1 MGSLAKHQVQHFSVG
16 TTARK
21 YAAMS
26 TSIAVSG
33 VKVHADSSLST
44 VDSDVVT
51 GHNEEIEKREHKAWD
66 DNRVRLCSTVIVA
79 EVQAL
84 KAEVEI
90 LKRSF
95 EEEREAR
102 KTGDSL
108 SGEAVL
114 QLQTVLE
121 FERKQR
127 SMSQSKL
134 EQHFEAIMNNEIS
147 NLKQTLES
155 KISHQ
160 VSRDVSSSNDLRA
173 LRMELDREIKNRF
186 GDLERRFEDSSHKF
200 EELGR
205 SIDQISRNTY
215 ESGMS
220 DIMHGLHDERAE
232 RQMEDK
238 AMHQLLTS
246 LAEQTNIALEE
257 ETSRLWEA
265 LRTHNHD
272 VMIGNADEG
281 GKKCVQVQMA
291 NNGGFTQKSPRMIQV
306 NQTGFTYVPSQG
318 SAMMGN
324 RAVTPPPLPTSHYGS
339 PMASHRSSHR
349 SLTPPATYSR
359 QNLTNEISTHHQEV
373 HQFVNHYSHPS
384 RPYEPSMG
392 FQFASP
398 DQRQRIRIPAYQ
410 NGM

>member
-1 MGSLAKHQVQHFSVG
+1 
-16 TTARK
+16 
-21 YAAMS
+21 MS
-26 TSIAVSG
+26 
-33 VKVHADSSLST
+33 
-44 VDSDVVT
+44 
-51 GHNEEIEKREHKAWD
+51 NE
-66 DNRVRLCSTVIVA
+66 
-79 EVQAL
+79 
-84 KAEVEI
+84 
-90 LKRSF
+90 
-95 EEEREAR
+95 
-102 KTGDSL
+102 
-108 SGEAVL
+108 
-114 QLQTVLE
+114 
-121 FERKQR
+121 
-127 SMSQSKL
+127 M
-134 EQHFEAIMNNEIS
+134 S

-155 KISHQ
+155 RISRQASH
-160 VSRDVSSSNDLRA
+160 DISSITDLRT
-173 LRMELDREIKNRF
+173 LRMELDREIKHHF
-186 GDLERRFEDSSHKF
+186 GELDRRIEDSCHKFEELGRSLDRRFEDSSHKF

-205 SIDQISRNTY
+205 SIDQISRNSY

-246 LAEQTNIALEE
+246 LAEQTNTALEQ

-272 VMIGNADEG
+272 VMIGNSDDG
-281 GKKCVQVQMA
+281 GQKGVQVQVA

-306 NQTGFTYVPSQG
+306 NQRGFTYMPSQG
-318 SAMMGN
+318 SAMIDN

-359 QNLTNEISTHHQEV
+359 NVNEISTHHQDV
-373 HQFVNHYSHPS
+373 HQFVNHYSHQS
-384 RPYEPSMG
+384 RPYESSRG

-398 DQRQRIRIPAYQ
+398 DQQQRIRIPAYH

>member
-1 MGSLAKHQVQHFSVG
+1 MG
-16 TTARK
+16 
-21 YAAMS
+21 
-26 TSIAVSG
+26 
-33 VKVHADSSLST
+33 
-44 VDSDVVT
+44 
-51 GHNEEIEKREHKAWD
+51 EKREHKAWD

-134 EQHFEAIMNNEIS
+134 EQHFEAIMSNEMS
-147 NLKQTLES
+147 NLQQTLES

-160 VSRDVSSSNDLRA
+160 VSRDVSSITDIRT

-186 GDLERRFEDSSHKF
+186 GELDRRFEDSSHKF

-205 SIDQISRNTY
+205 SIDQISRNTH

-220 DIMHGLHDERAE
+220 EIMHGLNDERAE

-272 VMIGNADEG
+272 VMIGNSDEG
-281 GKKCVQVQMA
+281 GKKCVQVQVT
-291 NNGGFTQKSPRMIQV
+291 NNGGYTQKSPRMIQV
-306 NQTGFTYVPSQG
+306 NQRGFTYVPTQGQG
-318 SAMMGN
+318 SAMIGN
-324 RAVTPPPLPTSHYGS
+324 RALTPPPMPASHYGS

-349 SLTPPATYSR
+349 SLTPPAKYASHPFAEASAAMSR
-359 QNLTNEISTHHQEV
+359 NVQNLTNEISTHHQDV
-373 HQFVNHYSHPS
+373 HQFVNHYSHQS
-384 RPYEPSMG
+384 RPYEPAMG

-398 DQRQRIRIPAYQ
+398 DQQPRTRIPGYH